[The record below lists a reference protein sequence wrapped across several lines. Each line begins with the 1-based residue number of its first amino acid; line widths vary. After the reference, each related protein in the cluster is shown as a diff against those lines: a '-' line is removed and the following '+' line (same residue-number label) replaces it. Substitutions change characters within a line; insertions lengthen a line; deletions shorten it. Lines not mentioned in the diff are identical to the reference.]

1 MPINNP
7 TLDAL
12 FPRGIRNY
20 NPGNIQNGPFAQ
32 SQPGYV
38 GSDGRFA
45 QFDTMDNGLA
55 AHSAL
60 LDSYGNKGL
69 NTLNAIINRWAPSSD
84 GNRPANY
91 AAFVGK
97 KLGIDPNQPLDMSDP
112 NVRKNIAT
120 AMGTFENG
128 MSPTDPRSWQ
138 ASGSPQPAT
147 GAPMQLPGAVAPNT
161 QQQGAQ
167 SISLGDEENQQPFNN
182 IGSTLA
188 NMGASIASLDN
199 RGTGI
204 ASLNASRVASNLT
217 AQEAAREKEGGWKYA
232 GQTQNGQGLMFQN
245 SKGEIRVEPL
255 TGQFAGERENKT
267 TSQKDYEF
275 AKQNGYT
282 GSFEDFHNGIG
293 QSDPE
298 SLKLAGMD
306 WLSNG
311 NPQALKDVPIKQ
323 RPEAMRLAREQFKK
337 DTGQDF
343 DPADLALR
351 RGDYK
356 TLQAESS
363 KFGQMLAP
371 TQAAHDRLQEDIKIA
386 KERVAD
392 LPSELNSS
400 NMPFNKFMQM
410 TAEQLQQNGYADK
423 LVKARESIYNVER
436 GYSSVQANGLRSGD
450 TVAAQ
455 KRAEGLIN
463 SAMTADTLLGQ
474 SDKDGKRAG
483 GLLDFMGESSTR
495 ILNSVKGGQETL
507 RKEWKT
513 RARNFGSGVQ
523 QNEDN
528 IISDIDKQIKPPSIS
543 NTPASSSPTISREDA
558 LAEARRRGLIK

>member
-20 NPGNIQNGPFAQ
+20 NPGNIQNGPFAK

-112 NVRKNIAT
+112 NVRKKLAV

-128 MSPTDPRSWQ
+128 MTPTDPRSWM

-167 SISLGDEENQQPFNN
+167 TISLGDEENQQPFNN

-204 ASLNASRVASNLT
+204 ASLNASRVAANL
-217 AQEAAREKEGGWKYA
+217 ASQEAAREKEGGWKYA

-255 TGQFAGERENKT
+255 SPQFAG
-267 TSQKDYEF
+267 QK
-275 AKQNGYT
+275 
-282 GSFEDFHNGIG
+282 
-293 QSDPE
+293 DPE
-298 SLKLAGMD
+298 SLRVLDALAADPQRMAAYQKMNGIGEA
-306 WLSNG
+306 SNYDEDG
-311 NPQALKDVPIKQ
+311 KWKYETSP
-323 RPEAMRLAREQFKK
+323 
-337 DTGQDF
+337 
-343 DPADLALR
+343 
-351 RGDYK
+351 
-356 TLQAESS
+356 
-363 KFGQMLAP
+363 
-371 TQAAHDRLQEDIKIA
+371 EDIDTLIKRAAAGEGNDVLKGQTKKTRADFNHRVTEMGIA
-386 KERVAD
+386 PETFAAGKANQ
-392 LPSELNSS
+392 SG
-400 NMPFNKFMQM
+400 
-410 TAEQLQQNGYADK
+410 QLQQSREFGRRQGVLEIAVPKLQTDISVARDLLQQYRKENPNGSWKGWNWLKNASTEEFTGPGAQTLAK
-423 LVKARESIYNVER
+423 LKETFKTLTDQFAT
-436 GYSSVQANGLRSGD
+436 VQQSGQL
-450 TVAAQ
+450 TEASRQEAS
-455 KRAEGLIN
+455 KLIN
-463 SAMTADTLLGQ
+463 ENMDTGVAEAVLDNMQSLGVR
-474 SDKDGKRAG
+474 S
-483 GLLDFMGESSTR
+483 
-495 ILNSVKGGQETL
+495 LNSVRQAHENHM
-507 RKEWKT
+507 
-513 RARNFGSGVQ
+513 AR
-523 QNEDN
+523 
-528 IISDIDKQIKPPSIS
+528 IMKQPIPHPELEVDPDAKK
-543 NTPASSSPTISREDA
+543 SSSTTGSSKRLKYNPQTGE
-558 LAEARRRGLIK
+558 LE

>member
-1 MPINNP
+1 
-7 TLDAL
+7 
-12 FPRGIRNY
+12 
-20 NPGNIQNGPFAQ
+20 
-32 SQPGYV
+32 
-38 GSDGRFA
+38 
-45 QFDTMDNGLA
+45 
-55 AHSAL
+55 
-60 LDSYGNKGL
+60 
-69 NTLNAIINRWAPSSD
+69 
-84 GNRPANY
+84 
-91 AAFVGK
+91 
-97 KLGIDPNQPLDMSDP
+97 
-112 NVRKNIAT
+112 
-120 AMGTFENG
+120 
-128 MSPTDPRSWQ
+128 
-138 ASGSPQPAT
+138 
-147 GAPMQLPGAVAPNT
+147 
-161 QQQGAQ
+161 
-167 SISLGDEENQQPFNN
+167 
-182 IGSTLA
+182 
-188 NMGASIASLDN
+188 
-199 RGTGI
+199 
-204 ASLNASRVASNLT
+204 
-217 AQEAAREKEGGWKYA
+217 
-232 GQTQNGQGLMFQN
+232 
-245 SKGEIRVEPL
+245 
-255 TGQFAGERENKT
+255 
-267 TSQKDYEF
+267 
-275 AKQNGYT
+275 
-282 GSFEDFHNGIG
+282 
-293 QSDPE
+293 
-298 SLKLAGMD
+298 MD

-337 DTGQDF
+337 DTGQEF

-423 LVKARESIYNVER
+423 LVKAREAIYNVER

-523 QNEDN
+523 QNEDS
-528 IISDIDKQIKPPSIS
+528 IVTDIDKRIKPSS
-543 NTPASSSPTISREDA
+543 ASSGPQSETSGSEKAFPMPSNITSPEEFKAYAKANKIPIGTPFKMGDRTVYVQPY
-558 LAEARRRGLIK
+558 